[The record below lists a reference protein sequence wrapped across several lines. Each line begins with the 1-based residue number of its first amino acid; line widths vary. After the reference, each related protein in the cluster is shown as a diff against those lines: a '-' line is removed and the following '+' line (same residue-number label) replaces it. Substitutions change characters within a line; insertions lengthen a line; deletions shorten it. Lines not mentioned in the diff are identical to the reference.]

1 MRITTNMIAFG
12 AAHNLSIADKRTG
25 ESLQRLS
32 SGYKVNSSKDNP
44 VGAALSA
51 KMRSQLRN
59 LSKAVQSTADGIS
72 VIETAE
78 SVLTETQSMVQRIRE
93 LCVQAASDSNT
104 DEDRVSIMAEIDQLR
119 TEIDRVSNDTDF
131 NTKKLLN
138 GDLGRVAY
146 TNKADVDTSYIST
159 DVAAGGYWFQ
169 IQNQGGNPNS
179 GLATQ
184 AQYTGTVT
192 GGVSGSLSIN
202 GVNVDIS
209 ASDSIDVIHRKIQEA
224 ADKSGISV
232 TNTNGTFEYV
242 SNRYGSKYGIEIDCN
257 NAQLRASLGLN
268 SSHIAEFG
276 TDIDMFLITS
286 DMDSRSKFPPNAVA
300 ECDGNTITVT
310 ASDGFKMR
318 IDVGAE
324 MNTTAGLVEINV
336 TDFGAMTVQ
345 VGANEGQEVVIDIP
359 RVDCSMMGLD
369 NILAYTSRGADSAIT
384 TCDEAIAYISEV
396 RSRIGAYQNRMEH
409 TQTSLDATVEAM
421 TSSLSRIVDTD
432 MAEEMTTFT
441 TQNVISQAATAML
454 AQANQLG
461 DKVLQLLQ

>member
-1 MRITTNMIAFG
+1 MRINTNMIALN
-12 AAHNLSIADKRTG
+12 ACHNLSIADKRTG
-25 ESLQRLS
+25 ASLEKLS

-59 LSKAVQSTADGIS
+59 LNKAAQSTADGVS

-78 SVLTETQSMVQRIRE
+78 SVLAETQSMVQRIRE

-104 DEDRVSIMAEIDQLR
+104 DDDRASIMKEIDQLR

-146 TNKADVDTSYIST
+146 TSDSEVDVSYVST
-159 DVAAGGYWFQ
+159 DVGAGTYMMQ
-169 IQNQGGNPNS
+169 ITN
-179 GLATQ
+179 LATQ
-184 AQYTGTVT
+184 AQYSGTVT
-192 GGVSGSLSIN
+192 GGVSGSFSIN
-202 GVNVDIS
+202 GVSVQVYE
-209 ASDSIDVIHRKIQEA
+209 SDSVNDIYKKVKEA
-224 ADKSGISV
+224 ADKSGIVV
-232 TNTNGTFEYV
+232 TNNGGTFDYV
-242 SNRYGSKYGIEIDCN
+242 SSRYGSEYDIDIVCN
-257 NAQLRASLGLN
+257 DADLRASLGLN
-268 SSHIAEFG
+268 SSHVNVTG
-276 TDIDMFLITS
+276 NDIDMRLITTGN
-286 DMDSRSKFPPNAVA
+286 SKFTANAVT

-310 ASDGFKMR
+310 DNDGFKMR
-318 IDVGAE
+318 IDVGENKDLTIGGAV
-324 MNTTAGLVEINV
+324 AVYV

-345 VGANEGQEVVIDIP
+345 VGANEGQEVNIDIP
-359 RVDCSMMGLD
+359 RVDCNMMGLD
-369 NILAYTSRGADSAIT
+369 KILAYTSRGADSAIT
-384 TCDEAIAYISEV
+384 ICDEAISYISEV

-409 TQTSLDATVEAM
+409 TQTSLDSTIEAM
-421 TSSLSRIVDTD
+421 TSSLSRIVDVD
-432 MAEEMTTFT
+432 MAEEMITFT

>member
-1 MRITTNMIAFG
+1 MRITTNMIAFN

-25 ESLQRLS
+25 SSLERLS

-59 LSKAVQSTADGIS
+59 LSKAVQSTSDGIS

-78 SVLTETQSMVQRIRE
+78 SVLAETQSMVQRIRE
-93 LCVQAASDSNT
+93 LCVQAASDTNT
-104 DEDRVSIMAEIDQLR
+104 DDDRGSIMSEINQLR
-119 TEIDRVSNDTDF
+119 KEIDRVSNDTDF

-146 TNKADVDTSYIST
+146 TNKPDVDISYVST
-159 DVAAGGYWFQ
+159 DVAAGVYWLQ
-169 IQNQGGNPNS
+169 VDN
-179 GLATQ
+179 LATQ

-192 GGVSGSLSIN
+192 GGESGSLSIN
-202 GVNVDIS
+202 GVNVNIL
-209 ASDSIDVIHRKIQEA
+209 ASDSIDMIHKKIQDA
-224 ADKSGISV
+224 ADKSGITV
-232 TNTNGTFEYV
+232 TNNNGTFEYV
-242 SNRYGSKYGIEIDCN
+242 SNRYGSKYGIEISCD
-257 NAQLRASLGLN
+257 NAELRTSLGLN
-268 SSHIAEFG
+268 SDRIAEFG
-276 TDIDMFLITS
+276 TDIDMYVITKN
-286 DMDSRSKFPPNAVA
+286 MTGDSIFPDSSVT

-310 ASDGFKMR
+310 ANDGFEMR
-318 IDVGAE
+318 VDVGE
-324 MNTTAGLVEINV
+324 KMNLAQGGLVTINV
-336 TDFGAMTVQ
+336 TNFGAMTVQ
-345 VGANEGQEVVIDIP
+345 VGPNEGQEVIIDTP

-384 TCDEAIAYISEV
+384 TCDEAISYISEV

-409 TQTSLDATVEAM
+409 TQSSLDATVEAM

-432 MAEEMTTFT
+432 MAEEMTIYT